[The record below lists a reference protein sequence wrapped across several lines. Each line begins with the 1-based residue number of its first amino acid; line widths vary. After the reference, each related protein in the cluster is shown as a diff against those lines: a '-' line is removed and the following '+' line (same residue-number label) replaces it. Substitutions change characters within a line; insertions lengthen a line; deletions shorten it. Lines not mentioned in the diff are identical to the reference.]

1 MSVKGAVMV
10 PHPPLIVP
18 AVGRGEEKKIQ
29 ATVDA
34 YHQAARQIAAWRPDT
49 VVITSPHSVMYADYF
64 HISPGKGARGSFA
77 RFRAPQ
83 AEFQAEYDIEFV
95 RMLSQEAEAR
105 DIPAGTLG
113 ERDKSLD
120 HGTMV
125 PLYFLNQYD
134 TDYRLV
140 RIGLSGLSLTK
151 HYELGACIK
160 KTAELLGRSIVI
172 IGSGDL
178 SHKLKE
184 DGPYGFQKEGPEYD
198 TRIMDVMGRAAF
210 GGVLRQG
217 GRVRPSILYNYGRS
231 AGRTFGK
238 SRAPVP

>member
-1 MSVKGAVMV
+1 MEHFVLICIIYFFHFILFYYIARFLFCKYREFYISVVLCYTDEKEESEQPVQGRKEKTMSVKGAVMV

-34 YHQAARQIAAWRPDT
+34 YHQAARQIAAWKPDT
-49 VVITSPHSVMYADYF
+49 VVVTSPHSVMYADYF
-64 HISPGKGARGSFA
+64 HISPGKSARGSFA

-83 AEFQAEYDIEFV
+83 TEFQEEYDTEFV
-95 RMLSQEAEAR
+95 RVLSREAEAR

-140 RIGLSGLSLTK
+140 RIGLSGSSA
-151 HYELGACIK
+151 Y
-160 KTAELLGRSIVI
+160 KTLRT
-172 IGSGDL
+172 GSV
-178 SHKLKE
+178 
-184 DGPYGFQKEGPEYD
+184 Y
-198 TRIMDVMGRAAF
+198 
-210 GGVLRQG
+210 
-217 GRVRPSILYNYGRS
+217 
-231 AGRTFGK
+231 
-238 SRAPVP
+238 

>member
-83 AEFQAEYDIEFV
+83 AEFQAEYDIC
-95 RMLSQEAEAR
+95 L
-105 DIPAGTLG
+105 
-113 ERDKSLD
+113 
-120 HGTMV
+120 
-125 PLYFLNQYD
+125 LY
-134 TDYRLV
+134 T
-140 RIGLSGLSLTK
+140 
-151 HYELGACIK
+151 
-160 KTAELLGRSIVI
+160 
-172 IGSGDL
+172 
-178 SHKLKE
+178 
-184 DGPYGFQKEGPEYD
+184 
-198 TRIMDVMGRAAF
+198 
-210 GGVLRQG
+210 
-217 GRVRPSILYNYGRS
+217 
-231 AGRTFGK
+231 
-238 SRAPVP
+238 SRCV